1 MSVPSMHAHDS
12 LRPHCSRPHTVR
24 GFTLIE
30 VMITVV
36 IVAILAAV
44 AYPSYTEYVAR
55 GHRTQLKTQ
64 MQAAQHWME
73 RRYSERY
80 FYGDTAGSN
89 DAPAAF
95 ANQSFATSPP
105 AGEGAERYSLS
116 VVLNG
121 NGQSYVIT
129 AERVDTGTMANDR
142 CGNPT
147 VDNLG
152 VKSVVEDSLEGGR
165 HEGDVAGAVAD
176 CWR

>member
-1 MSVPSMHAHDS
+1 MKVKTMIGGDTWAPR
-12 LRPHCSRPHTVR
+12 RPHASASR

-36 IVAILAAV
+36 IVGILAAV

-55 GHRTQLKTQ
+55 GHRAQLKTQ
-64 MQAAQHWME
+64 LQVAQHWME

-80 FYGDTAGSN
+80 FYGDAAGST

-95 ANQSFATSPP
+95 ANQSFVTEVA
-105 AGEGAERYSLS
+105 ARYSLS
-116 VVLNG
+116 VALG
-121 NGQSYVIT
+121 NSGQSYVIT
-129 AERVDTGTMANDR
+129 AERVETGTMANDR

-152 VKSVVEDSLEGGR
+152 VKDVVEASLDGGR
-165 HEGDVAGAVAD
+165 HEGDAPGAVAD

>member
-1 MSVPSMHAHDS
+1 MNVKPMIAPDTSGLHRLPSIPAG
-12 LRPHCSRPHTVR
+12 

-44 AYPSYTEYVAR
+44 AYPSYTEYVAK

-64 MQAAQHWME
+64 LQAAQHWME

-80 FYGDTAGSN
+80 FYGDAAGSN
-89 DAPAAF
+89 NAPAAF
-95 ANQSFATSPP
+95 ANQSFVTEVA
-105 AGEGAERYSLS
+105 ARYSLS
-116 VVLNG
+116 VALG
-121 NGQSYVIT
+121 NTGQSYVIT
-129 AERVDTGTMANDR
+129 AERVETGTMANDP

-152 VKSVVEDSLEGGR
+152 FKDVVEDSLDGGR

>member
-1 MSVPSMHAHDS
+1 MTQTLHLHRETGEASG
-12 LRPHCSRPHTVR
+12 LQG

-36 IVAILAAV
+36 IVGILAAV

-64 MQAAQHWME
+64 MQAAQQWME

-80 FYGDTAGSN
+80 YYGNEAGN
-89 DAPAAF
+89 EVAPEAF
-95 ANQSFATSPP
+95 ASQGFATSPP
-105 AGEGAERYSLS
+105 TGEGAARYTLG
-116 VVLNG
+116 VEIDDD
-121 NGQSYVIT
+121 GQSYVLT
-129 AERVDTGTMANDR
+129 ATRVGTMSSDR

-147 VDNLG
+147 VTNHG
-152 VKSVVEDSLEGGR
+152 VKSVVVASLDGGTYD
-165 HEGDVAGAVAD
+165 GDAAKAVAE

>member
-1 MSVPSMHAHDS
+1 MTVQSMNSHDN
-12 LRPHCSRPHTVR
+12 LGARWLHPIPAR

-80 FYGDTAGSN
+80 FYGDASGSN
-89 DAPAAF
+89 NAPAAF
-95 ANQSFATSPP
+95 ANQSFVT
-105 AGEGAERYSLS
+105 EVAERYSLS
-116 VVLNG
+116 VALGN

-129 AERVDTGTMANDR
+129 AERAQAGTMSKDP

-152 VKSVVEDSLEGGR
+152 VKNVEEDSLDGGR
-165 HEGDVAGAVAD
+165 HEGDVAGAVAK